1 VKIGVIGSGM
11 IGSTLARKLAALG
24 HDVTL
29 SNSRGP
35 QTLTETAA
43 EIGAT
48 AGTVEEAVAGADVV
62 VLAVPLKVVPTLPLD
77 KLAGAVIIDADNYYP
92 RRDGVIDGIAQHRQ
106 TSARWTAEH
115 APGAHVV
122 KVFNTIYFSNILD
135 KARPAGAADRIA
147 LPVAGDD
154 ASAKETVCALV
165 DAIGFDP
172 VDAGTLDES
181 WRQEPDTPV
190 YGADLDRAGVEAA
203 LAGAEPP
210 R

>member
-1 VKIGVIGSGM
+1 VKIGIIGSGM
-11 IGSTLARKLAALG
+11 IGSTLARELTALG

-35 QTLTETAA
+35 QTLAETAA

-48 AGTVEEAVAGADVV
+48 AGTVEEAVADAKVV
-62 VLAVPLKVVPTLPLD
+62 VLAVPLKVVPALPLE
-77 KLAGAVIIDADNYYP
+77 KLAGTVIIDADNYYP
-92 RRDGVIDGIAQHRQ
+92 RRDGVIDDIAQHRK

-122 KVFNTIYFSNILD
+122 KVFNTIYFSNIVD
-135 KARPAGAADRIA
+135 KARPAGAADRLA
-147 LPVAGDD
+147 LPVAADD
-154 ASAKETVCALV
+154 ASAKQTVFALV

-190 YGADLDRAGVEAA
+190 YGAELDRAGIEAA
-203 LAGAEPP
+203 LAAAEPP